1 MDYSKYSID
10 ELLDSLNNIDKDAYP
25 ENYTSLVA
33 ELDKRK
39 PELEAK
45 EMRDLEQFTFSTESR
60 LKVLSWLQIATAVGF
75 GFAFVNVL
83 LDSLEVVDLVV
94 YGIIAI
100 FNGLAGYRL
109 LKRHKLGYELSYIN
123 QILQVLTVNT
133 GFLFYSYTGLG
144 SFLIGI
150 EDGIFFRFNL
160 LSTDFRLITGENLG
174 QLGLGLDVLALF
186 FLGVLH
192 SCKEL
197 DLDTKANNQIHPTP
211 KSGAAD

>member
-1 MDYSKYSID
+1 
-10 ELLDSLNNIDKDAYP
+10 
-25 ENYTSLVA
+25 
-33 ELDKRK
+33 
-39 PELEAK
+39 
-45 EMRDLEQFTFSTESR
+45 
-60 LKVLSWLQIATAVGF
+60 
-75 GFAFVNVL
+75 
-83 LDSLEVVDLVV
+83 
-94 YGIIAI
+94 
-100 FNGLAGYRL
+100 
-109 LKRHKLGYELSYIN
+109 
-123 QILQVLTVNT
+123 VNT
-133 GFLFYSYTGLG
+133 GFLFYSNTGLG